1 MALGLCQNIAG
12 ERLGLADASRD
23 LIEEEHLVEEP
34 RVDLGGFKELLQRR
48 TTSDRLLNLDETPLG
63 ANRRRLDKCAGLL
76 AARSLAIPVELHA
89 ALVDRAQG
97 LLQGLGVGT
106 SDCHGLAHGL
116 HRGGER
122 RVGSGELL
130 EGETRNLDNDI
141 VECRLER
148 GRGRTRDVVRNL
160 IERVAGGQP
169 SGDLRNRE
177 ARRLRGQSR
186 GARDTGVH
194 LDDDDAASL
203 RVDRELDITA
213 AGVDADGAD
222 DGDADV
228 AQALHLAVGEGQRR
242 GDRDRVACVYADR
255 VDVFNRA
262 HDDDVVRLVAHEL
275 KLVFLPAEDRLFKQN
290 LGRDRRRKT
299 LARDALEVL
308 GGVSETG
315 AETTH
320 REGGTND
327 EGVAELGG
335 RGVALFHRVGDEG
348 ASNLGA
354 GTLDDL
360 LELLAVLAGADR
372 VNRRADQL
380 DVEALKNAHLGQSDS
395 RIEGRLAT
403 EGGQQGVGAFL
414 LDNRSHDLRGD
425 RLDVGGVG
433 DTRVGHDGGR
443 VGVDEDDAQALLLQ
457 DAACLGA
464 RVVELARL
472 ADDNGARSDDE
483 DGRQIVPAGHQWVSL
498 AAVIREMKRSNS
510 SSPSCGPAAA
520 SGWYWTENAG
530 ISRARRPS
538 TTPSLRPM

>member
-1 MALGLCQNIAG
+1 MDG
-12 ERLGLADASRD
+12 ELDVATT
-23 LIEEEHLVEEP
+23 
-34 RVDLGGFKELLQRR
+34 RVH
-48 TTSDRLLNLDETPLG
+48 
-63 ANRRRLDKCAGLL
+63 ANRA
-76 AARSLAIPVELHA
+76 
-89 ALVDRAQG
+89 
-97 LLQGLGVGT
+97 
-106 SDCHGLAHGL
+106 
-116 HRGGER
+116 
-122 RVGSGELL
+122 
-130 EGETRNLDNDI
+130 NN
-141 VECRLER
+141 
-148 GRGRTRDVVRNL
+148 
-160 IERVAGGQP
+160 
-169 SGDLRNRE
+169 
-177 ARRLRGQSR
+177 
-186 GARDTGVH
+186 
-194 LDDDDAASL
+194 
-203 RVDRELDITA
+203 
-213 AGVDADGAD
+213 
-222 DGDADV
+222 GDADV
-228 AQALHLAVGEGQRR
+228 AQSLHLAVGQGQGRS
-242 GDRDRVACVYADR
+242 DRDRVTRVHTHR
-255 VDVFNRA
+255 VDILNRA
-262 HDDDVVRLVAHEL
+262 HDNDVVRLVAHQLE
-275 KLVFLPAEDRLFKQN
+275 LVFLPAEDRLFEQN
-290 LGRDRRRKT
+290 LGRDRRGQA
-299 LARDALEVL
+299 LAGDALEVL
-308 GGVSETG
+308 GGVSKTG

-335 RGVALFHRVGDEG
+335 GRVALLHRVGDER

-354 GTLDDL
+354 RTLDDL

-380 DVEALKNAHLGQSDS
+380 DVEALKNAHLGQGDG

-403 EGGQQGVGAFL
+403 EGGQEGVGAFL

-425 RLDVGGVG
+425 RLDVGRVG

-457 DAACLGA
+457 DAACLRA

-530 ISRARRPS
+530 ISRACRPS